1 MSKTEMLEYIEESL
15 READENT
22 LEHIYWFLLEN
33 EAWKE
38 VIQISNTEQGG
49 MTRKRKIEIIAAALD
64 NMTADVLDL
73 IYRIVFAAES
83 GIE

>member
-1 MSKTEMLEYIEESL
+1 M
-15 READENT
+15 
-22 LEHIYWFLLEN
+22 
-33 EAWKE
+33 
-38 VIQISNTEQGG
+38 IQISNTEQGG
-49 MTRKRKIEIIAAALD
+49 MTREQKIDIIAAALD

>member
-33 EAWKE
+33 EEWKE

>member
-1 MSKTEMLEYIEESL
+1 M
-15 READENT
+15 
-22 LEHIYWFLLEN
+22 
-33 EAWKE
+33 
-38 VIQISNTEQGG
+38 IQISNTEQGG
-49 MTRKRKIEIIAAALD
+49 LTQEQKIEIIAAALD